1 MKKRVKKIQLE
12 PVKLRAVWVIQP
24 TTRVKPS
31 AKVYTR
37 KGRKPDPKD

>member
-1 MKKRVKKIQLE
+1 MKKRTRKIELS

-37 KGRKPDPKD
+37 KGAKPDPQD